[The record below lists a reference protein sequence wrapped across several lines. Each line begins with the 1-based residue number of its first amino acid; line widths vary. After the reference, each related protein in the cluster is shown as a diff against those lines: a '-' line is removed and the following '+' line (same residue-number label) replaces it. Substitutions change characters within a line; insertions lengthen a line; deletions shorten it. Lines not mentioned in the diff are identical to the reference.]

1 MVAGSVDD
9 VDDVDDVDFPAL
21 VPASLLPDR
30 GAVRSG
36 HWSRWRTVHRSGRDW
51 LVDVAVFVLSAGLG
65 GLFLY
70 SALQSEAEPVTAPQ
84 LVVDVALG
92 GLSCCAL
99 WLRRR
104 WPVRIAVA
112 IGLVVTLSA
121 AAAVA
126 SVVAVFTVAVHRR
139 ANVLAGVI
147 ALHLLAGVGYGLY
160 RPSADSSLW
169 VDLFFTA
176 LIISAVA
183 AWGMLVRARRQLVLS
198 LRERAQRAEAAQRLR
213 AEQARSAERAR
224 IAREMHDVLAHRITM
239 VALHAG
245 ALEISSDLPSEQVG
259 ATAGV
264 IRGAARQALEELR
277 EVIGVLRSDSRGGP
291 ETAPRVPQPTLAD
304 VSHLVAEARHAGLRV
319 ETSIDV
325 GSPGKAPGSLGRD
338 AYRIVQEALTN
349 IGKHAPRAVAT
360 VSLVGRPGEG
370 LRVLVSN
377 ELPAPALRTPPAF
390 AALSPSALSPAA
402 LTPSALSASGP
413 SASGPSPCGPS
424 PGPGASLAPSVSAT
438 KAVGPT
444 AAPALPGA
452 GAGLTG
458 LAERVSLSGGTLTC
472 GPTAEG
478 TFVVD
483 ARLRWPR

>member
-1 MVAGSVDD
+1 MVADS
-9 VDDVDDVDFPAL
+9 VDDVDFPAL
-21 VPASLLPDR
+21 VPASLLPGR
-30 GAVRSG
+30 AAVRSG
-36 HWSRWRTVHRSGRDW
+36 RWSRRRTVHRSGRDW
-51 LVDVAVFVLSAGLG
+51 LVDVLVFVLAAGLG
-65 GLFLY
+65 GLFVY
-70 SALQSEAEPVTAPQ
+70 SALQSEEESATTLE
-84 LVVDVALG
+84 LVVDLALG

-104 WPVRIAVA
+104 WPVGITVA
-112 IGLVVTLSA
+112 IGLVVVVSA
-121 AAAVA
+121 SAVMA

-139 ANVLAGVI
+139 AKVLAGVI
-147 ALHLLAGVGYGLY
+147 TLHLCASVGYGLY
-160 RPSADSSLW
+160 RPSADSPVW
-169 VDLFFTA
+169 VDLFFTT
-176 LIISAVA
+176 LILSVVA

-198 LRERAQRAEAAQRLR
+198 LRERAERAEATQRLR

-277 EVIGVLRSDSRGGP
+277 EVIGVLRSDNRGGP

-304 VSHLVAEARHAGLRV
+304 VSRLVAEARHAGLRV

-325 GSPGKAPGSLGRD
+325 KSPDTAPGSLGRD

-349 IGKHAPRAVAT
+349 VGKHAPRVVAT

-377 ELPAPALRTPPAF
+377 ELPAPALRTPLAF
-390 AALSPSALSPAA
+390 TAPSPSALAPSE
-402 LTPSALSASGP
+402 PSASGLSASGLSPSRLSASGP
-413 SASGPSPCGPS
+413 GTSPASSTSAS
-424 PGPGASLAPSVSAT
+424 AT
-438 KAVGPT
+438 EAVDPT
-444 AAPALPGA
+444 VTPALPGA